1 MSLPRFALVAL
12 NSHDYSPAKPLM
24 TNFDRYLDYLRSH
37 HITALA
43 LLRDWLR
50 LDGDLPQLIAHLD
63 RLKAWLDSFRPL
75 PPTVVA
81 ELRSRFDVQ
90 FTYNSNAIEGNTLTL
105 SETEMVIRAGITIQ
119 GHPLVEHLEAVGHAQ
134 AIDYLETLA
143 GEEAM
148 GEREIREL
156 HGLILRSIDPRT
168 AGVYR
173 SVDVKA
179 AGTNYEYPSHFL
191 VRELMAGFH
200 QWLQASGNLHPV
212 DRAARAH
219 LEFVAIHPFSDGNG
233 RTARLLMNLLLLRAG
248 YPIAI
253 IANTQREAYI
263 DAIVLH
269 QTGGESEAFTRL
281 VARSVQET
289 LIESIAVASTAL
301 ECRDR
306 GAAFYD
312 WVLTKIDG
320 ENG

>member
-1 MSLPRFALVAL
+1 
-12 NSHDYSPAKPLM
+12 M
-24 TNFDRYLDYLRSH
+24 THFDRYLDLLRSRQ
-37 HITALA
+37 ITALA

-50 LDGDLPQLIAHLD
+50 SDGNLPQLILHLD

-75 PPTVVA
+75 PLPVVA

-90 FTYNSNAIEGNTLTL
+90 FTYHSNAIEGNTLTL
-105 SETEMVIRAGITIQ
+105 NETEMVVRSGLTIA
-119 GHPLVEHLEAVGHAQ
+119 GHPLVEHLEAIGHAQ
-134 AIDYLETLA
+134 AIDYLDTLA

-148 GEREIREL
+148 GEREIRDL
-156 HGLILRSIDPRT
+156 HSLILRSIDSRS

-173 SVDVKA
+173 SIDVKA
-179 AGTNYEYPSHFL
+179 AGTDHEYPSHFL

-200 QWLQASGNLHPV
+200 QWLQASGNLHPIE
-212 DRAARAH
+212 RAARAH

-248 YPIAI
+248 YSIAI

-269 QTGGESEAFTRL
+269 QTGGGSDAFTRL
-281 VARSVQET
+281 VALAVQET
-289 LIESIAVASTAL
+289 MIESIAVASTAL

-306 GAAFYD
+306 GVAFYD
-312 WVLTKIDG
+312 WVATQI
-320 ENG
+320 NGAKE

>member
-1 MSLPRFALVAL
+1 
-12 NSHDYSPAKPLM
+12 M
-24 TNFDRYLDYLRSH
+24 T
-37 HITALA
+37 
-43 LLRDWLR
+43 
-50 LDGDLPQLIAHLD
+50 HLD
-63 RLKAWLDSFRPL
+63 RLKLRLDSFRPL
-75 PPTVVA
+75 PPPVVA

-90 FTYNSNAIEGNTLTL
+90 FTYNSNAIEGNTLTQ
-105 SETEMVIRAGITIQ
+105 SETEMVIRSGITIQ
-119 GHPLVEHLEAVGHAQ
+119 GHPLNEHLEAIGHAQ
-134 AIDYLETLA
+134 AIDYLEELA
-143 GEEAM
+143 GGESI

-156 HGLILRSIDPRT
+156 HSLMLRSIDPRT

-173 SVDVKA
+173 SIDVKA

-200 QWLQASGNLHPV
+200 QWLQVSDNLHPIK
-212 DRAARAH
+212 RAAQAH
-219 LEFVAIHPFSDGNG
+219 LEFVAIHPFVDGNG

-263 DAIVLH
+263 DAIVRH
-269 QTGGESEAFTRL
+269 QTGGGSEWFTRL
-281 VARSVQET
+281 VAQSVQET

-312 WVLTKIDG
+312 WVATKING
-320 ENG
+320 EKG

>member
-1 MSLPRFALVAL
+1 
-12 NSHDYSPAKPLM
+12 M

-43 LLRDWLR
+43 QLRDWLR
-50 LDGDLPQLIAHLD
+50 LDADLPQLVLHLD
-63 RLKAWLDSFRPL
+63 RLKSLLNSFRPL
-75 PPTVVA
+75 PPPVVA

-90 FTYNSNAIEGNTLTL
+90 FTYNSNAIEGNTLTQ
-105 SETEMVIRAGITIQ
+105 SETEMVIRSGITIQ
-119 GHPLVEHLEAVGHAQ
+119 GHPLNEHLEAIGHAQ
-134 AIDYLETLA
+134 AIDYLEALA
-143 GEEAM
+143 GEEAI

-156 HGLILRSIDPRT
+156 HGLMLRSIDPRN

-173 SVDVKA
+173 SIDVKA

-212 DRAARAH
+212 ERAAQAH
-219 LEFVAIHPFSDGNG
+219 LEFVAIHPFADGNG

-263 DAIVLH
+263 DAIVTH
-269 QTGGESEAFTRL
+269 QTGGGSEFFTRL
-281 VARSVQET
+281 VALAVQET
-289 LIESIAVASTAL
+289 MIESIAVASTAL

-312 WVLTKIDG
+312 WVATKING
-320 ENG
+320 EKG

>member
-1 MSLPRFALVAL
+1 
-12 NSHDYSPAKPLM
+12 M

-37 HITALA
+37 RITALA

-63 RLKAWLDSFRPL
+63 RLKLMLDSFRPL

-105 SETEMVIRAGITIQ
+105 SETEMVIRSGITIQ
-119 GHPLVEHLEAVGHAQ
+119 GHPLVEHLEAISHAQ
-134 AIDYLETLA
+134 AIDYLEALA
-143 GEEAM
+143 GEEAL

-156 HGLILRSIDPRT
+156 HGLILRSIDPRR

-173 SVDVKA
+173 SIDVKA

-200 QWLQASGNLHPV
+200 QWLQVSDNLHPIE
-212 DRAARAH
+212 RAAQAH

-233 RTARLLMNLLLLRAG
+233 RTARLLMNLLLLRAE

-253 IANTQREAYI
+253 IANTQREAYL

-269 QTGGESEAFTRL
+269 QTGGSSEEFTRL

-312 WVLTKIDG
+312 WVATKIDG
-320 ENG
+320 ENR